1 MGRGAKIILFKR
13 GDYEMTDKDK
23 ADIRERL
30 KEKNHEF
37 SQLMKA
43 HEGFE
48 KKLEEFHKLKFL
60 TPEQE
65 IEKKR
70 IQKLKLKGKDKM
82 AAMIREFESKKEN

>member
-1 MGRGAKIILFKR
+1 
-13 GDYEMTDKDK
+13 MTDKDK

-37 SQLMKA
+37 SQLMKE
-43 HEGFE
+43 HEEFE
-48 KKLEEFHKLKFL
+48 KKLEEFNKLKFL
-60 TPEQE
+60 TPDQE